1 MAPGGLR
8 VPYIPNEMKTFTG
21 PTMHTAEW
29 NHNIDLK
36 KKRVAVIG
44 SGASA
49 VQVIP
54 SIVDAVDTL
63 HCYQRKP
70 PYVLPRFQFTFPTF
84 IKTIFFYLPFI
95 MWLYR
100 CLIYMRHELLHA
112 AFYSGSIFN
121 KFGKRS
127 LEFRGLVN
135 S

>member
-8 VPYIPNEMKTFTG
+8 VPYIPNEFSTFTG
-21 PTMHTAEW
+21 PKMHTAEW
-29 NHNIDLK
+29 DKKIDLK
-36 KKRVAVIG
+36 NKKVAVIG

-54 SIVDAVDTL
+54 SIVDDVDIL

-70 PYVLPRFQFTFPTF
+70 PYVLPRFQFKFPDF
-84 IKTIFFYLPFI
+84 IKLIFFYLPFI

-100 CLIYMRHELLHA
+100 CLIFIRHELLHT

-121 KFGKRS
+121 KFGK
-127 LEFRGLVN
+127 
-135 S
+135 